1 MTHVDNTQHTPAILS
16 LCSGMLGIE
25 RGLERALGP
34 IRTVAYVEIEAFVIY
49 NLVKQME
56 KGLLAPAPV
65 WANLKTFHTVAHKFC
80 GKVDIL
86 TAGYPCQPFSLAGQ
100 RKGTDDPRHLF
111 PHICRIIEAVK
122 PVWCFFENVD
132 DHLSL
137 GFDEV
142 YRSLHALGYATEAG
156 IFSARETGAP
166 HERKRLFILGR
177 YMGNTTNN
185 GHNGSNTQTGRK
197 ERGSQQSGLQK
208 FKGTSNLEHT
218 GCMGTK
224 RKFGKFPKPPAA
236 FKTKTQQWK
245 WGWNEPEYS
254 GETMANPNHQRCAEL
269 TIAAIATKQNGRGEF
284 TGSTIETKT
293 QWPAAPGQL
302 QYQWEH
308 PQTTKPGMGCTV
320 NGYNFRE
327 DILRLLGNGVVEQ
340 TAELAFI
347 TLMQKF

>member
-1 MTHVDNTQHTPAILS
+1 MPHVDNTQQPPAILS

-34 IRTVAYVEIEAFVIY
+34 IRTVAYVEIEAFVCY
-49 NLVKQME
+49 NLVKQMQ

-65 WANLKTFHTVAHKFC
+65 WANLKTFHTVADKFC

-137 GFDEV
+137 GYDEV
-142 YRSLHALGYATEAG
+142 YRSLHTLGYATEAG

-166 HERKRLFILGR
+166 HERKRLFILARRMADSNSKSMEGKQAFNRWEECFYEGR
-177 YMGNTTNN
+177 NIWNTIRP
-185 GHNGSNTQTGRK
+185 GSK
-197 ERGSQQSGLQK
+197 
-208 FKGTSNLEHT
+208 
-218 GCMGTK
+218 
-224 RKFGKFPKPPAA
+224 
-236 FKTKTQQWK
+236 
-245 WGWNEPEYS
+245 
-254 GETMANPNHQRCAEL
+254 TMANPIRKGYGKEQHKTESKQFAKNEFEKG
-269 TIAAIATKQNGRGEF
+269 TK
-284 TGSTIETKT
+284 
-293 QWPAAPGQL
+293 WPAAPGQ
-302 QYQWEH
+302 QQHHWEH
-308 PQTTKPGMGCTV
+308 PRTTKPGMGCTV

-340 TAELAFI
+340 TAELAFV
-347 TLMQKF
+347 TLMQKFQ

>member
-1 MTHVDNTQHTPAILS
+1 MPHVDNTQQPPAILS

-34 IRTVAYVEIEAFVIY
+34 IRTVAYVEIEAFVCY
-49 NLVKQME
+49 NLVKQMQ

-65 WANLKTFHTVAHKFC
+65 WANLKTFHTVADKFC

-137 GFDEV
+137 GYDEV

-166 HERKRLFILGR
+166 HERKRLFILALR
-177 YMGNTTNN
+177 MENTTNN
-185 GHNGSNTQTGRK
+185 RRAGGFIKENIKRGSNSISTTGT
-197 ERGSQQSGLQK
+197 G
-208 FKGTSNLEHT
+208 NLEHT
-218 GCMGTK
+218 D
-224 RKFGKFPKPPAA
+224 GKILE
-236 FKTKTQQWK
+236 
-245 WGWNEPEYS
+245 EPERTTPNHLCKLGS
-254 GETMANPNHQRCAEL
+254 KKLANPNHQRCAEL
-269 TIAAIATKQNGRGEF
+269 TTAAIAAKQNGCGKF
-284 TGSTIETKT
+284 TGSITKTKT
-293 QWPAAPGQL
+293 QWPAAPGQ
-302 QYQWEH
+302 QQHHWEH
-308 PQTTKPGMGCTV
+308 PRTTKPGMGCTV

-340 TAELAFI
+340 TAELAFV
-347 TLMQKF
+347 TLLQKFQ

>member
-1 MTHVDNTQHTPAILS
+1 MPHVDNTQQPPAILS

-34 IRTVAYVEIEAFVIY
+34 IRTVAYVEIEAFVCY
-49 NLVKQME
+49 NLVKQMQ

-65 WANLKTFHTVAHKFC
+65 WANLKTFHTVADKFC

-137 GFDEV
+137 GYDEV

-166 HERKRLFILGR
+166 HERKRLFILAR
-177 YMGNTTNN
+177 YMGNTSNN
-185 GHNGSNTQTGRK
+185 GHHGSNTKAGRK
-197 ERGSQQSGLQK
+197 ERSSQQRGLQK
-208 FKGTSNLEHT
+208 LTGTGNLEHT
-218 GCMGTK
+218 TGWLAGTLGNTNSA
-224 RKFGKFPKPPAA
+224 GKGYGPYGRSKLL
-236 FKTKTQQWK
+236 Q
-245 WGWNEPEYS
+245 
-254 GETMANPNHQRCAEL
+254 TMADTNHKRWAEL
-269 TIAAIATKQNGRGEF
+269 TTAAIAAKQNGWGKF
-284 TGSTIETKT
+284 TGSITKTKT
-293 QWPAAPGQL
+293 QWPAAPGQ
-302 QYQWEH
+302 QQHHWEH
-308 PQTTKPGMGCTV
+308 PRTTKPGMGCTV

-340 TAELAFI
+340 TAELAFA
-347 TLMQKF
+347 TLMQKFQ